1 MWRIEMYLRTP
12 QETQYQQYSSVLS
25 TYSEMYSISHDNTCQ
40 YTMNTLNTMYLTM
53 YLDILARQWSRD
65 GVCLPQL
72 LLGPGYIPQGVLGV
86 VLGAAKAT
94 HR

>member
-1 MWRIEMYLRTP
+1 MYLRTP

-40 YTMNTLNTMYLTM
+40 YTMNTLNMYLTM

-72 LLGPGYIPQGVLGV
+72 LLVPGYIPQGVLGV
-86 VLGAAKAT
+86 VLGAPKAT
-94 HR
+94 YG

>member
-1 MWRIEMYLRTP
+1 MYLRTP
-12 QETQYQQYSSVLS
+12 QETQYQQYPSVLS
-25 TYSEMYSISHDNTCQ
+25 TYSVMYSISRDNTCQ
-40 YTMNTLNTMYLTM
+40 YAINTSNTM

-65 GVCLPQL
+65 GACLPQL

>member
-1 MWRIEMYLRTP
+1 MYPAVRAGNTVSTVSKRIVND
-12 QETQYQQYSSVLS
+12 SVR
-25 TYSEMYSISHDNTCQ
+25 YSISRDNTCQ
-40 YTMNTLNTMYLTM
+40 YAMNTSNTM

-65 GVCLPQL
+65 GACLPQL